1 MQNTNN
7 FHVLKESLNAL
18 CKIVG
23 LFNQTKK
30 ETEEANTRKF
40 NEHVNIV
47 NQCLQQ
53 LFQCYGVIPDTQSPN
68 EMLNTLNYIGQFL
81 LTCVTTLIG
90 ESVTFLK
97 NEESLLKEHQS
108 DEEIVQKMQELY
120 QQMQG
125 IMLINGVGPSITS
138 IYNNIMTAK
147 GDELRSEC
155 HKLLTLLTELDN
167 SNITTVTLQF
177 GEDVIDLPLQ
187 IVETEQTEKSHNNAD
202 QKMVQRGEGSAQMN
216 YDQSQKQRT
225 LLEIREE
232 YQKIK
237 SKNSQMK
244 KDLEKI
250 KQSNQK
256 IVQDI
261 NDRLLI
267 MKEMQKKGENDIQQ
281 IITQLKMKVLNE
293 EKTIDELRKENQRLR
308 DYIEQ
313 MPMNQMSQES
323 FTQELKQESINK
335 KDNGVDEDIPI
346 EPEIVFVDVP
356 IDHYFTGYQEEIEIN
371 KQIFT
376 IPISV
381 GLSDGAEFNYKGYG
395 TPVNGRKRDLIIV
408 TKTQQTECY
417 QRQENNLFQTIVIPQ
432 SYRNK
437 TFQCSIPC
445 IDGNNIPVMITGQE
459 CMQGPYEGYGMPIGT
474 TGKRGD
480 LYLIIKLN

>member
-40 NEHVNIV
+40 NEHVTIV
-47 NQCLQQ
+47 NQCIQQ
-53 LFQCYGVIPDTQSPN
+53 VFQCYGDIPDTQSPN
-68 EMLNTLNYIGQFL
+68 EMSNTLDYISLFL

-90 ESVTFLK
+90 ESTKFLK
-97 NEESLLKEHQS
+97 NVENLFKEGQS

-120 QQMQG
+120 QKTQG

-155 HKLLTLLTELDN
+155 QKLLTLLTELDK

-177 GEDVIDLPLQ
+177 GEDIIDLPLQ
-187 IVETEQTEKSHNNAD
+187 ILETKQTEKSLNNAD
-202 QKMVQRGEGSAQMN
+202 QKMVQRDEGSAQMN
-216 YDQSQKQRT
+216 YGESQKQRT

-250 KQSNQK
+250 KQSNKK

-261 NDRLLI
+261 NERLLI
-267 MKEMQKKGENDIQQ
+267 MKEMQKKENDIQQ
-281 IITQLKMKVLNE
+281 IITQLKMKSLKD
-293 EKTIDELRKENQRLR
+293 EKTIDELRKENQRLKS
-308 DYIEQ
+308 YIEQ
-313 MPMNQMSQES
+313 MPMNQMSQET
-323 FTQELKQESINK
+323 FTHELKQETINK
-335 KDNGVDEDIPI
+335 KENRVDEDIPI
-346 EPEIVFVDVP
+346 EPQIVTVDIP
-356 IDHYFTGYQEEIEIN
+356 IYHYFTGCQEEIEIN

-395 TPVNGRKRDLIIV
+395 TPINGRKRDLIIV
-408 TKTQQTECY
+408 TKTQQTESFR
-417 QRQENNLFQTIVIPQ
+417 RQENNLFQTVVIPQ

-445 IDGNNIPVMITGQE
+445 IDGNNIPVIITGQE
-459 CMQGPYEGYGMPIGT
+459 GIQGPYERYGMPIGT